1 MTTTRAAAA
10 LLGLSLVLTSC
21 SLAGPGR
28 SETAG
33 AAATTAD
40 AAATPAASAGR
51 AGSPS
56 SPVPSADVPAGP
68 AAATTPPEGSAQPP
82 ATEPDTG
89 ERSTDDAGTPVSRS
103 LTRSARAGG
112 WGPTPAELRRA
123 RRVAARMP
131 LPRLA
136 GQVIV
141 AEYDGQ
147 QAPTSLVNGL
157 HLGGVIV
164 MADNIGG
171 TDALRRGNRALQRSA
186 RAAGRRWPVFIGV
199 DQEGGIVERVK
210 GRATRFPTFMSAGA
224 ARDAGLTRRAA
235 AASGAELRDLGFSV
249 VFAPSGDVTSGPG
262 DPTIGSRS
270 AGSNPRVVARQMTA
284 AVRGYLSAGVLP
296 VVKHF
301 PGHGSVPADSHVELP
316 VQDRSLRRLRT
327 SDLVPFRAGVE
338 HGVPAVMVAHID
350 VRAVDPGVPATLSRK
365 VVRGLLRRETGFHGL
380 AVTDALN
387 MAAVA
392 DRFSSG
398 EAAVRSLLAGN
409 DVVLMPPS
417 PVAARDGIVA
427 AVRTGRLPR
436 ARLVEAAARQ
446 IAVLRHQRDL
456 EPALTRAPGTSGRA
470 SYRLSAGAA
479 TVVAGP
485 CRGRLVGGAVRAFG
499 PAEAVARFH
508 AVARKAGLRTGSGTT
523 VGFVGYRGAGTVA
536 DVVVTTDTPYPLGRS
551 SARVAKVAMYGD
563 TRGAMRALV
572 DVLLG
577 RARAPGRLPVHVP
590 GVERRGCRAGSGT

>member
-1 MTTTRAAAA
+1 MTTRRTAAA
-10 LLGLSLVLTSC
+10 LLGLSLVLASC
-21 SLAGPGR
+21 AADDGSRP
-28 SETAG
+28 G
-33 AAATTAD
+33 AADDRLAHTSGSVRTP
-40 AAATPAASAGR
+40 TPADVSPAPS
-51 AGSPS
+51 GSPS
-56 SPVPSADVPAGP
+56 GTADGPEAGP
-68 AAATTPPEGSAQPP
+68 TDGPQAAPTTTLRPR
-82 ATEPDTG
+82 
-89 ERSTDDAGTPVSRS
+89 RSRTAED
-103 LTRSARAGG
+103 
-112 WGPTPAELRRA
+112 WGPSPAELRRA

-141 AEYDGQ
+141 AEYDGR
-147 QAPTSLVNGL
+147 QAPTALVNGL

-164 MADNIGG
+164 MADNIGS
-171 TDALRRGNRALQRSA
+171 TDALRRSNRTLQRSA
-186 RAAGRRWPVFIGV
+186 REAGRRWPVFVAV
-199 DQEGGIVERVK
+199 DQEGGVVERVK
-210 GRATRFPTFMSAGA
+210 GEATRFPAFMSAGA
-224 ARDAGLTRRAA
+224 AQDAALTRRAA
-235 AASGAELRDLGFSV
+235 AASGAELRHLGFSV
-249 VFAPSGDVTSGPG
+249 VFAPSGDVTSGPA

-270 AGSNPRVVARQMTA
+270 AGSRPAVVARQTNA

-316 VQDRSLRRLRT
+316 VQRKSLRSLRR

-338 HGVPAVMVAHID
+338 RGVPAVMVAHID
-350 VRAVDPGVPATLSRK
+350 VRAVDPGVPATVSRK
-365 VVRGLLRRETGFHGL
+365 VVRGLLRRDTGFRGL

-387 MAAVA
+387 MAAVS
-392 DRFSSG
+392 DRFSGAES
-398 EAAVRSLLAGN
+398 AVRALLAGN

-427 AVRTGRLPR
+427 AVRSGRLPR
-436 ARLVEAAARQ
+436 ARLEAAAARQ

-456 EPALTRAPGTSGRA
+456 EPALTRAPGTSGGA

-479 TVVAGP
+479 TVVSGP
-485 CRGRLVGGAVRAFG
+485 CRGRLVGPAVRAYG
-499 PAEAVARFH
+499 PAEAVARFE

-523 VGFVGYRGAGTVA
+523 VGFVGYRGTGTTA
-536 DVVVTTDTPYPLGRS
+536 DVVVTTDTPYALGRS

-577 RARAPGRLPVHVP
+577 RARAPGTLPVPVAD
-590 GVERRGCRAGSGT
+590 VQRRGC